1 MKTRSMGAL
10 VSGIAVLL
18 IAATSSAFASA
29 SPSILGLY
37 PKDVG
42 EFAYADLK
50 ALRSFLFFAEL
61 KRQLLPQRFQLFE
74 DFLASAGIRP
84 EFDLDELTWAA
95 VPPGPDRGEQI
106 LGVAVGR
113 FAPDSVNPYFER
125 QKLPLVHNP

>member
-50 ALRSFLFFAEL
+50 TLRSFRFFAEL

-95 VPPGPDRGEQI
+95 VPPGTDPGEQI
-106 LGVAVGR
+106 LGGAGGPVRAR
-113 FAPDSVNPYFER
+113 F
-125 QKLPLVHNP
+125 